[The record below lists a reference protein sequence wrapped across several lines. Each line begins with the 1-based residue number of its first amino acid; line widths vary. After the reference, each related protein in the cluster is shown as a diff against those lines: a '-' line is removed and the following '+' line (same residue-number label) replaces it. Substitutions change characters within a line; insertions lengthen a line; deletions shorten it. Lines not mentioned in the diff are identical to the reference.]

1 MMQDMTMSAGLLLNR
16 RKSRSTSAQM
26 RCMLS
31 SHRKRAVRRRRCLE
45 LIAELAARE
54 VEKDVVERDARDTQ
68 RLHRDA
74 VGVGCFQHAARGLWR
89 MMCRNA
95 EDVTLGDHVIHSRH

>member
-31 SHRKRAVRRRRCLE
+31 SHRKRAVRGRRRLE
-45 LIAELAARE
+45 LVAELAARE
-54 VEKDVVERDARDTQ
+54 VEKDVVECDAGDAE
-68 RLHRDA
+68 RLHRHA
-74 VGVGCFQHAARGLWR
+74 VGIRGFQHATRGLWR
-89 MMCRNA
+89 VMRRDA
-95 EDVTLGDHVIHSRH
+95 EDVTLGDHVI